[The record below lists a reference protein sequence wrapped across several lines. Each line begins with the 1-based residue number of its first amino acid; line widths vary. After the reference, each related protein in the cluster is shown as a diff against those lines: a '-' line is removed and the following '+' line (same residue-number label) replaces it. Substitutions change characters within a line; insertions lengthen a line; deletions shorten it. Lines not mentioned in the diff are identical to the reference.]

1 MSSND
6 GAITRAA
13 GSREAARRQRRIG
26 WTLTLILA
34 AVYLAYL
41 LAVVLSPET
50 MAAPVGGNFTT
61 GLVGGAGVIFFAL
74 LLGFYYVAQ
83 ANRNDIDNARR
94 S

>member
-1 MSSND
+1 MASID
-6 GAITRAA
+6 DAGAAR
-13 GSREAARRQRRIG
+13 SREAARRQRRIA

-41 LAVVLSPET
+41 LAVVLSPES
-50 MAAPVGGNFTT
+50 MAAPVGGNLST
-61 GLVGGAGVIFFAL
+61 GLLGGAFVIFFAL

-83 ANRNDIDNARR
+83 ANRNDIDCARR